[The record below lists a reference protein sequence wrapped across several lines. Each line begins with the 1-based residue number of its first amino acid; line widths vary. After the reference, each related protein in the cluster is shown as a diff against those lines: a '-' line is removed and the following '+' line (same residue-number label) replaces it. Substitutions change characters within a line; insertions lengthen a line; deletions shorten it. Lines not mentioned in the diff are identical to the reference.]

1 MSGID
6 LWWVTLGAGLVV
18 ALVVA
23 ALVMAIFRVV
33 SRIRKTVDGIWIAG
47 TEIANN
53 AATLDLLR
61 RMNLVAADTL
71 ATAERIAGAR
81 PGEGDTKR

>member
-1 MSGID
+1 MTGLD

-23 ALVMAIFRVV
+23 GLVTMIFRVV

-53 AATLDLLR
+53 TATLDLLR

-71 ATAERIAGAR
+71 RTADRIAGAG
-81 PGEGDTKR
+81 PGEGARKR

>member
-1 MSGID
+1 MMGFD
-6 LWWVTLGAGLVV
+6 PWWLTLGAGLVV

-23 ALVMAIFRVV
+23 ALVTAIFRVV
-33 SRIRKTVDGIWIAG
+33 RRIRKTVDGIWIAG

-61 RMNLVAADTL
+61 RMNLIAADTL
-71 ATAERIAGAR
+71 ATAERIAGVGH
-81 PGEGDTKR
+81 GEGDRQR